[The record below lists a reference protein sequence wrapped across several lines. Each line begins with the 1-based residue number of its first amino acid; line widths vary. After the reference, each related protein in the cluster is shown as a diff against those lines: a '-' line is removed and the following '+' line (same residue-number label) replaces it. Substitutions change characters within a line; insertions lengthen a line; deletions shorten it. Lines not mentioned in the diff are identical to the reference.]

1 MGADSF
7 WLDQKATKG
16 SLPEYIILKKCRE
29 GSPENPTGMI
39 GVGLDGGLELV
50 KTGKLLLSPQA
61 LDELDLDDA
70 AVGSK
75 PLHRQ
80 VQAFF

>member
-1 MGADSF
+1 M
-7 WLDQKATKG
+7 KG
-16 SLPEYIILKKCRE
+16 DVRLRTDA
-29 GSPENPTGMI
+29 PENPTGMI

-70 AVGSK
+70 AVGSAAPVK
-75 PLHRQ
+75 DVRLGSQRPSVATVGLTPIE
-80 VQAFF
+80 ATPF